1 MTQNERIFTQ
11 VVMIVGF
18 VVVAVV
24 MVCLWVFPPG
34 HSTKEKPT
42 IYTSDGELK
51 QVRTIHSDKFDVFVQ
66 PYKRDSIT
74 YLIFHSCKGIYVVN
88 YTDDSLAWVFLHPVT
103 KPISD
108 TIQSVTDNDQVL
120 VRLDSTRYTWTSR
133 EALKT
138 RIWKQVQF

>member
-42 IYTSDGELK
+42 IYNSDGELK

-74 YLIFHSCKGIYVVN
+74 YLIFRSSEGIYVVN
-88 YTDDSLAWVFLHPVT
+88 YTDDSLAWVFLHSNKT
-103 KPISD
+103 K
-108 TIQSVTDNDQVL
+108 
-120 VRLDSTRYTWTSR
+120 
-133 EALKT
+133 
-138 RIWKQVQF
+138 